1 MKKAINYLRNMIKL
15 LRVKHWIKNGLI
27 YFPLFFSLQL
37 TNWSYISK
45 SLLGFLAFCLVSSAV
60 YVLNDIRDREKDR
73 LHSTKRNRPIASG
86 AIGVPVAAIVALL
99 FVGGAACIL
108 VWLRS
113 AWGGAILALYFLLNV
128 GYSCGLKNIPIVDI
142 VILASGFVLRVMFG
156 GVIIGEEVSSW
167 LFFTVLAAA
176 FFMGMGKRRNE
187 LLTEGDE
194 TREVNKLY
202 SQSFLEKNMYMCI
215 TLAVC
220 FYAMWCITSPTVER
234 FANPGITW
242 TVPLLLVIFLR
253 YSYRIERAGEGGDP
267 INVLLKDYVLLG
279 LVVIFLVYTVL
290 VVYVP
295 IPFFHE
301 ISKII

>member
-1 MKKAINYLRNMIKL
+1 MQWVKL
-15 LRVKHWIKNGLI
+15 LRVKHWIKNGLV
-27 YFPLFFSLQL
+27 FLPLFFSLTL
-37 TNWSYISK
+37 TDWQYLSR
-45 SLLGFLAFCLVSSAV
+45 SLLGFASFCLISSAV
-60 YVLNDIRDREKDR
+60 YVFNDIRDRKKDR
-73 LHSTKRNRPIASG
+73 LHSEKCRRPIASG
-86 AIGVPVAAIVALL
+86 AIAAPVAAVVAAL
-99 FVGGAACIL
+99 FVSGAAGIL
-108 VWLRS
+108 VCLRS
-113 AWGGAILALYFLLNV
+113 VWGGVILVLYFLLNV
-128 GYSCGLKNIPIVDI
+128 AYSCGLKNFPVIDI

-194 TREVNKLY
+194 TRTVNKLY

-220 FYAMWCITSPTVER
+220 FYAVWCITSPTVQQ

-279 LVVIFLVYTVL
+279 LAAIFLAYTVL
-290 VVYVP
+290 VIYVP

-301 ISKII
+301 ISKVI